1 VNRPDSCLVSA
12 LFNTCAMDSAFLL
25 LALLPLVSS
34 SVYELSGDNFDRLVF
49 RPTNRASFIKFYAP
63 WCQHCQKLAPDWK
76 AVEKKHELKSNI
88 LVGSVDCSDG
98 PEGRNPLC
106 DKYRAMS
113 LPTLMFFHPP
123 SRLGSTYEG
132 NKTKADLLAFA
143 AELNSACALSALD
156 ECTDEQKAMLAEYDA
171 VPVEKLKEQASKLR
185 SDGEMA
191 KMKMMMMQM
200 QMQQMYQDKALSKEA
215 KDSKMKDFEPQAEAA
230 SKEIDVAWEKSAT
243 LRAMQIVLRE
253 KAPVNPDEEI
263 DEFDFM
269 NQMGGRGGG
278 RGGGKKKGRGNES
291 PKKEKKKKE
300 AEAKPKKPKPD
311 KPCVDRGP
319 WPCTEAGCPA
329 PSIGCS
335 DLKSD
340 CKKKFSSI
348 WAEAPE
354 GLGDKKIWTQCRKTC
369 DKCSSGAKEEL

>member
-1 VNRPDSCLVSA
+1 
-12 LFNTCAMDSAFLL
+12 
-25 LALLPLVSS
+25 
-34 SVYELSGDNFDRLVF
+34 
-49 RPTNRASFIKFYAP
+49 
-63 WCQHCQKLAPDWK
+63 
-76 AVEKKHELKSNI
+76 
-88 LVGSVDCSDG
+88 
-98 PEGRNPLC
+98 
-106 DKYRAMS
+106 
-113 LPTLMFFHPP
+113 
-123 SRLGSTYEG
+123 
-132 NKTKADLLAFA
+132 
-143 AELNSACALSALD
+143 
-156 ECTDEQKAMLAEYDA
+156 
-171 VPVEKLKEQASKLR
+171 
-185 SDGEMA
+185 
-191 KMKMMMMQM
+191 
-200 QMQQMYQDKALSKEA
+200 MYQDKALSKEA
-215 KDSKMKDFEPQAEAA
+215 KDAKMKDFEPQAEAA